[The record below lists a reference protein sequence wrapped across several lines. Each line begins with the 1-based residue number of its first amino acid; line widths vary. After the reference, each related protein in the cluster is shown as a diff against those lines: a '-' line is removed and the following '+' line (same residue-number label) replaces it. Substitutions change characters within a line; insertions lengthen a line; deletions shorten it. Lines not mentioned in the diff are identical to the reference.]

1 MKKAILILM
10 GITVLSCSSSSSS
23 SSNDPIDTTVPLI
36 STIHIDSDSFSP
48 GVNSNT
54 NNSNTITTA
63 QLINEGAAKK
73 VTFTLRKPF
82 VNIFQLEG
90 IVVDVVYPVS
100 QSSISGTYYVT
111 SSEGGSINNYV
122 SGNYFNSSSS
132 YYFKSGSVSVTDLGN
147 SNYKLIFNNVV
158 VTNNPFGVG
167 VLKSITGTY
176 QGNFVNED

>member
-1 MKKAILILM
+1 MKKVLLILV
-10 GITVLSCSSSSSS
+10 GIALSSCSSSSSS

-36 STIHIDSDSFSP
+36 STIYIDSDSFVP
-48 GVNSNT
+48 GGNSNT
-54 NNSNTITTA
+54 INSNTITTA

-82 VNIFQLEG
+82 VNILQLEA
-90 IVVDVVYPVS
+90 ISVDIVYPVS
-100 QSSISGTYYVT
+100 QSSISGTYYAT
-111 SSEGGSINNYV
+111 SSEGGSINNYF
-122 SGNYFNSSSS
+122 SGNYFNANSG
-132 YYFKSGSVSVTDLGN
+132 YFLKSGSVSVTDLGN

-158 VTNNPFGVG
+158 VTSNPFGTG